1 MEAFRPVQRRWTTLQ
16 RVILCGALALTCTGV
31 PARAAQAT
39 DLGQGIA
46 SELQTLASHASMV
59 FVGQITSI
67 KRKGG
72 VVEVTFR
79 IEQPIAGAVSASYV
93 VREWAG
99 LWPPG
104 QNRYTVGQR
113 ALAFLHA
120 PSDAGLSSP
129 VHGAEGLVPV
139 VVQGAE
145 NPPLLDVRRV
155 AAAVERSQSTPLPTE
170 AEGGILLSDAL
181 TLISARPGMTQ
192 SGPVSRPLPAHGARP
207 VGVPKTFKPGSP
219 LPIPVQQSPRVRV
232 NTPVRIGGALALR

>member
-1 MEAFRPVQRRWTTLQ
+1 MQRLWTILQ
-16 RVILCGALALTCTGV
+16 QAGLCGALVLACAGA

-39 DLGQGIA
+39 GLGQGIA
-46 SELQTLASHASMV
+46 SELHLLASRASTV

-67 KRKGG
+67 KHKGG

-93 VREWAG
+93 IREWAG

-113 ALAFLHA
+113 DLAFLHA
-120 PSDAGLSSP
+120 PSSAGLSSP

-145 NPPLLDVRRV
+145 VSPLLDIRRV
-155 AAAVERSQSTPLPTE
+155 AAAVERSQSTPLPTD
-170 AEGGILLSDAL
+170 AEGGMLLSDVL
-181 TLISARPGMTQ
+181 GVISAPPRMIL
-192 SGPVSRPLPAHGARP
+192 SGPVSRPLPTHGAKP
-207 VGVPKTFKPGSP
+207 VGVPKTFGPQKPV
-219 LPIPVQQSPRVRV
+219 LAPVQHNPRGPLSM
-232 NTPVRIGGALALR
+232 PVRTGGALVLR